1 MRGLTQLKVQIKTWA
16 DESGKWREFVNAREA
31 LKKKGVAPS
40 AAWMLAAQEIDPV
53 MWGSAA
59 PEHLA
64 GRLADMQKLSESNE
78 QVEATDVSTVAP
90 ATGQVAQSVIA
101 SAMEAIEVEGSA
113 TVKLF
118 AGKRVAT
125 AKVVEWVASMI
136 QVSDVKPKD
145 APSSEA
151 WGMLV
156 WARRSPVNESQ
167 FWGTIYGKLLPSRAQ
182 IDSELKY
189 ADDGMRVEETADRLL
204 AMREAFEA
212 DSETH
217 PAHSA
222 TEGARRGIEEDDG
235 A

>member
-64 GRLADMQKLSESNE
+64 GRLADMRKLSESVVSDE
-78 QVEATDVSTVAP
+78 TCPVAGATVDASVASD
-90 ATGQVAQSVIA
+90 ARSVPEGARAVTARVA

-212 DSETH
+212 D
-217 PAHSA
+217 
-222 TEGARRGIEEDDG
+222 DG

>member
-1 MRGLTQLKVQIKTWA
+1 M
-16 DESGKWREFVNAREA
+16 
-31 LKKKGVAPS
+31 
-40 AAWMLAAQEIDPV
+40 
-53 MWGSAA
+53 
-59 PEHLA
+59 
-64 GRLADMQKLSESNE
+64 
-78 QVEATDVSTVAP
+78 
-90 ATGQVAQSVIA
+90 
-101 SAMEAIEVEGSA
+101 
-113 TVKLF
+113 
-118 AGKRVAT
+118 
-125 AKVVEWVASMI
+125 
-136 QVSDVKPKD
+136 
-145 APSSEA
+145 
-151 WGMLV
+151 
-156 WARRSPVNESQ
+156 NESQ